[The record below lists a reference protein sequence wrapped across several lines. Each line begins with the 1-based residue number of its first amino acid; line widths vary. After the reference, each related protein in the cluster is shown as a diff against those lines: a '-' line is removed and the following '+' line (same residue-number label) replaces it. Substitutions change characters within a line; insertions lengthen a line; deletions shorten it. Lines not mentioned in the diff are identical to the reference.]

1 VYEYQSR
8 QVDYGSAN
16 DGLLDGEA
24 PDLGPLQEAAEA
36 AELAEAVSGLT
47 DGSSGPLPACDPLRP
62 LACAIAR
69 ALTEAGFTLHHCAR
83 HHLRYRLGGVC
94 LLPVAAGH
102 ALQRKA
108 GVVVSW
114 TTHDLLSLDWSRW
127 PEYHGTQEVGCPA
140 FSGQLN
146 WCYFML
152 RAAGSGTRRGPLA
165 ESCTR
170 EPNGDESDCTG
181 ARCTAQYPLAP
192 SFS

>member
-83 HHLRYRLGGVC
+83 HHPRYRLGGVC

-102 ALQRKA
+102 ALQSKA

-127 PEYHGTQEVGCPA
+127 PEYHGAQEVMNGA
-140 FSGQLN
+140 LGHVLGVLGFQVAQ
-146 WCYFML
+146 F
-152 RAAGSGTRRGPLA
+152 GSGGAHIVTAGP
-165 ESCTR
+165 T
-170 EPNGDESDCTG
+170 
-181 ARCTAQYPLAP
+181 TA
-192 SFS
+192 SR